1 MPYVEEF
8 RKKHNCKVFCSTLCN
23 NLFKNGYPEIEFIP
37 FGTTI
42 DDIYAIY
49 NVSMEEKD
57 YNRNKTNWHLI
68 PLQQAGS
75 DFLGLDFKEIRPIIQ
90 VKKFKRAIKQKYVAI
105 AEHSTFQCKYWN
117 HPTGWQDLVKYL
129 NSVGYQVISVTREKS
144 YLKNVV
150 HKPNKELNDIVNNI
164 QNAEFF
170 IGVSSV
176 LSWLAWGLQI
186 PTVIISGCTKP
197 FVEMQDCIRV
207 HNPNVCNGCFNDP
220 NIDLDKPN
228 WEFCPRKQNYIC
240 STAITP
246 EMVIEAVQPLIKGD

>member
-1 MPYVEEF
+1 MDQIRDSFHNASISDYGGCGNSSLQSLILHNVRIRF
-8 RKKHNCKVFCSTLCN
+8 QLTFQKHNCKVFCSTLCN

-129 NSVGYQVISVTREKS
+129 NSVGYQVMPITREKS

-150 HKPNKELNDIVNNI
+150 
-164 QNAEFF
+164 
-170 IGVSSV
+170 
-176 LSWLAWGLQI
+176 
-186 PTVIISGCTKP
+186 
-197 FVEMQDCIRV
+197 
-207 HNPNVCNGCFNDP
+207 
-220 NIDLDKPN
+220 
-228 WEFCPRKQNYIC
+228 QNY
-240 STAITP
+240 
-246 EMVIEAVQPLIKGD
+246 VRLD